1 MLQVTTHLG
10 ATVTDLAYSDVLLI
24 RQVQARQQAAF
35 HRLYERYLPRVYG
48 LCPRLT
54 GNRQLA
60 EDATQ
65 EAFLLVWRRIDTF
78 RGESSFS
85 TWLHSLTTNSTLGCL
100 RKQKRWWQHL
110 GDQEHFEAVVE
121 QVEGSPATDISP
133 LLQLLPRLPERARLV
148 FVLHAIEGYRQEQ
161 VARLMGTSTG
171 TVKAQFHK
179 ASSQLKAW
187 LGEANGDDT

>member
-1 MLQVTTHLG
+1 MLQVTTHHS
-10 ATVTDLAYSDVLLI
+10 ATVTELADSDALLI
-24 RQVQARQQAAF
+24 RQVQARQQPAF
-35 HRLYERYLPRVYG
+35 RRLYERYLPQVYG
-48 LCPRLT
+48 LCLRLT

-65 EAFLLVWRRIDTF
+65 EAYLQVWRRIDTF
-78 RGESSFS
+78 RGDSSFS
-85 TWLHSLTTNSTLGCL
+85 TWLHSLTVNSTLSYL
-100 RKQKRWWQHL
+100 RKQKRWWQRL
-110 GDQEHFEAVVE
+110 GDQEHFEAVAE
-121 QVEGSPATDISP
+121 QLEDSPATDLSE
-133 LLQLLPRLPERARLV
+133 LLLLLPRLPERARLV

-187 LGEANGDDT
+187 LGEPNGDNT